1 MRKGDIIGKKGAYV
15 MNFNKKFIKG
25 ISLSLL
31 ILMLIPTMPSYAA
44 TYKDVKEKDWAY
56 EYIEKMSKV
65 GYIKGDP
72 DGRFRPSDNLTYLEV
87 LSFVSRVIS
96 VTDAEKQNMRNQ
108 YQTLM
113 TLYNVPAWAQDAV
126 MSCLYKG
133 VISQDELKYADSMGA
148 IKTGTTKRV
157 NRIDT
162 SVFLA
167 KAMELDKL
175 PVNSQIGQV
184 YKDLKPEHEKYK
196 PLLYLLIDAKVL
208 SPEGMGNY
216 EFKPNNPVKREQMAK
231 MISMAY
237 DYLQANPQKTPDQPQ
252 NPIPNVGTDIIQG
265 SLYKI
270 TNYGNNTYFITI
282 KNKNNKETAYLVDS
296 KTSITLDGK
305 SIPFS
310 NLYEGQDIEITVPKD
325 GNTVNTIKATSVE
338 EKLTGNIKYV
348 YPAANRIV
356 IEYKDNKNTKT
367 AELTVAKD
375 ADITLDGKD
384 VSLVAL
390 EIKDEVNIISKNNVV
405 SEIEAVSASRDSEGV
420 ITKIDKDSKGSDVRY
435 YITIEDSKGNER
447 EFEVDSD
454 ADVYRNGKKAR
465 IEDLRVQDEVEIELE
480 YSIIVDINAEV
491 VEKDISGQIIIIT
504 DELNRRTQITI
515 LNRKTNKEEIY
526 TLARDAKITIDKTKS
541 TSFDL
546 RKGFYVD
553 AVVGSD
559 EILEIKANSA
569 ASQSL
574 VRGKIKRISNRN
586 KEIDLEVYSSDIPG
600 VSYGDT
606 LYVKT
611 SKDTIVGYGRYYDY
625 DLDYLGR
632 NDEVDI
638 YGYYDGY
645 SFIADEINIR

>member
-1 MRKGDIIGKKGAYV
+1 MR
-15 MNFNKKFIKG
+15 FSKKFIKV
-25 ISLSLL
+25 ISLSLML
-31 ILMLIPTMPSYAA
+31 FMLISTMPSYAA
-44 TYKDVKEKDWAY
+44 TYKDVQNSHWAY
-56 EYIEKMSKV
+56 EYIERMSKS

-72 DGRFRPSDNLTYLEV
+72 DGRFRPGDNLTYLEV
-87 LSFVSRVIS
+87 LSFVSRIINI
-96 VTDAEKQNMRNQ
+96 TETEKQSMRNK
-108 YQTLM
+108 YQTIV

-126 MSCLYKG
+126 MTCLYKG
-133 VISQDELKYADSMGA
+133 VISEDELKYADSMGA

-167 KAMELDKL
+167 KAMGLDKVS
-175 PVNSQIGQV
+175 VNSQIGQV

-216 EFKPNNPVKREQMAK
+216 EFKPNDPVKREQMAK

-237 DYLQANPQKTPDQPQ
+237 DYLQGNPQTPIPTPDPT
-252 NPIPNVGTDIIQG
+252 PNVGTDIING
-265 SLYKI
+265 VLYKI

-282 KNKNNKETAYLVDS
+282 KDKNNKETAYLVDS

-305 SIPFS
+305 SIPFA
-310 NLYEGQDIEITVPKD
+310 NLYEGQDIEITVPRD
-325 GNTVNTIKATSVE
+325 GNTVTTIKATSVE
-338 EKLTGNIKYV
+338 EKLTGYIKYV
-348 YPAANRIV
+348 YPSANRIV
-356 IEYKDNKNTKT
+356 IEYKDNKTNKT
-367 AELTVAKD
+367 AELTVDKD

-384 VSLVAL
+384 ITLFDL
-390 EIKDEVNIISKNNVV
+390 KIKDEVNIISKNNVA
-405 SEIEAVSASRDSEGV
+405 SEIEAVSASRDFEGV
-420 ITKIDKDSKGSDVRY
+420 ITKIDKDGKSSDVKY

-454 ADVYRNGKKAR
+454 ADVYRNGKSAH

-480 YSIIVDINAEV
+480 YDVVVDIDAEV
-491 VEKDISGQIIIIT
+491 VEKDISGQITKIT
-504 DELNRRTQITI
+504 DELNQRTKITI
-515 LNRKTNKEEIY
+515 LNKKTNKEETY
-526 TLARDAKITIDKTKS
+526 TLARDAKITIDKTKG

-559 EILEIKANSA
+559 EIMEIKANSV

-574 VRGKIKRISNRN
+574 VRGKIKRISNKN
-586 KEIDLEVYSSDIPG
+586 KEIDLEVYSSDISG

-611 SKDTIVGYGRYYDY
+611 TKDTLVGYGRYYDY
-625 DLDYLGR
+625 DLDYLAR